1 MQIDMKRFHET
12 FFEEAEEHLG
22 AIESGLL
29 RLTEEGAD
37 TELLNTIFRSAHS
50 IKGAAGSFGFSELA
64 ALTHVMENVL
74 DRLRSGKRQADEAL
88 TQSLLRASDTLR
100 ELVAA
105 TRIGEAASVPTAQ
118 ILGELER
125 ELGIAP
131 AAGAGATAGPAVQA
145 KALGETEY
153 RVVFE
158 PDADLF
164 RQGQDTFLLLRDL
177 SELGTIETVTCHRD
191 RLPALEEMDPETCY
205 VRWEVRL
212 HTARSENELHDVFMF
227 VEDSCKLSIKPAA
240 EPPAQSHAPVA
251 AVAAAAA
258 GASPSPAA
266 PQEERRTGP
275 QRRAESTSIRVPT
288 EKVDALINLVGEMV
302 ISQAMVNQA
311 VAGYALTPEL
321 EEALSVVQ
329 RSTRELQEQV
339 MAIRMLPIGTVF
351 NRFPR
356 LVHDL
361 SAQLGKRVRLD
372 IVGGETELDKSV
384 IEQLGDPLTH
394 LIRNSVDHGIEDP
407 EQRQGSG
414 KEEEGVVT
422 LRAYHEGGNVLIEVS
437 DDGKGLDRDRIH
449 AKAVAQGLVRDDVA
463 LTDEEM
469 YGLIFAP
476 GFSTASVVTDVSG
489 RGVGMDVVKR
499 NVEALNG
506 EITVR
511 SEKGKGSRFRIRL
524 PLTLAILDGLS
535 VRVGRE
541 TFILPLLSIRQSVR
555 PQASDIK
562 TVLGSR
568 GELFLLR
575 GEQLP
580 LMRFSRLF
588 NIAGAVENPVQG
600 IVVVTEADG
609 RRFGV
614 LVDDVIGQ
622 QQVVVKSIERNYRK
636 VEAVMG
642 ATILGDGKVAF
653 IVDVA
658 ELQRVA
664 TRRRITEDEAD
675 RSAAGRTAVAAG
687 SAREDAA

>member
-1 MQIDMKRFHET
+1 MQIDLKRFQET

-22 AIESGLL
+22 TIEAGLL
-29 RLTEEGAD
+29 SLTEQGAD
-37 TELLNTIFRSAHS
+37 AELLNTIFRSAHS
-50 IKGAAGSFGFSELA
+50 IKGAAGSFGFNELA
-64 ALTHVMENVL
+64 RLTHVMENVL
-74 DRLRSGKRQADEAL
+74 DRLRSGKREPDEAL
-88 TQSLLRASDTLR
+88 TQRLLRASDTLR

-105 TRIGEAASVPTAQ
+105 TRKGEAASVQTDEIVA
-118 ILGELER
+118 ELES
-125 ELGIAP
+125 ELAGGAAP
-131 AAGAGATAGPAVQA
+131 AAPGAAPRPVARAEA
-145 KALGETEY
+145 AGETVY
-153 RVVFE
+153 QVLFE
-158 PDADLF
+158 PEHDFF
-164 RQGQDTFLLLRDL
+164 RQGQDVFLLLRDL
-177 SELGTIETVTCHRD
+177 SEVGTVLSVECRQD
-191 RLPALEEMDPETCY
+191 ALPALEEMDPESCY
-205 VRWEVRL
+205 LGWQLRIR
-212 HTARSENELHDVFMF
+212 TARPEHDLRDVFMF
-227 VEDSCKLSIKPAA
+227 VEGACKLEIAPEPSPDAA
-240 EPPAQSHAPVA
+240 LVG
-251 AVAAAAA
+251 VAAATP
-258 GASPSPAA
+258 GAPR
-266 PQEERRTGP
+266 EERRAGT
-275 QRRAESTSIRVPT
+275 QRRAESSSIRVPT

-311 VAGYALTPEL
+311 VSGYSLTPEL

-361 SAQLGKRVRLD
+361 GMQLGKRVRLD
-372 IVGGETELDKSV
+372 IEGAETELDKSV

-407 EQRQGSG
+407 EQRTTAG
-414 KEEEGVVT
+414 KGEEGVVT
-422 LRAYHEGGNVLIEVS
+422 LRAYHEGGNVLIEVN
-437 DDGKGLDRDRIH
+437 DDGKGLDRERIR
-449 AKAVAQGLVRDDVA
+449 AKAISQGLLRDDAV
-463 LTDEEM
+463 LSNEEM

-476 GFSTASVVTDVSG
+476 GFSTATVVSDVSG

-506 EITVR
+506 EISVH
-511 SEKGKGSRFRIRL
+511 SVVGKGSRFRIRL

-535 VRVGRE
+535 VRLGRE

-555 PQASDIK
+555 PEPSDIK

-580 LMRFSRLF
+580 LLRLSRLF
-588 NIAGAVENPVQG
+588 RIAGAVEDPTRG
-600 IVVVTEADG
+600 IVVVTETDG

-636 VEAVMG
+636 IESVMG
-642 ATILGDGKVAF
+642 ATILGDGRVAF

-658 ELQRVA
+658 ELHRVA
-664 TRRRITEDEAD
+664 TRRRNSDEDQEHPVVEFTAAAV
-675 RSAAGRTAVAAG
+675 SAAKEEAA
-687 SAREDAA
+687 

>member
-1 MQIDMKRFHET
+1 MQIDLKRFHET

-22 AIESGLL
+22 TIESGLL
-29 RLTEEGAD
+29 SLGERGAD
-37 TELLNTIFRSAHS
+37 SELLNTIFRSAHS
-50 IKGAAGSFGFSELA
+50 IKGAAGSFGFNELA
-64 ALTHVMENVL
+64 RLTHVMENVL
-74 DRLRSGKRQADEAL
+74 DRLRSGKRSPDEAL
-88 TQSLLRASDTLR
+88 TQHLLRASDTLR

-105 TRIGEAASVPTAQ
+105 TRKGEAASVPTDVVLA
-118 ILGELER
+118 ELTA
-125 ELGIAP
+125 ELADVAAP
-131 AAGAGATAGPAVQA
+131 AAGEGAPPPPESADRT
-145 KALGETEY
+145 GEVVY
-153 RVVFE
+153 HVVFE
-158 PDADLF
+158 PEPDLF
-164 RQGQDTFLLLRDL
+164 RQGQDVFLLLRDL
-177 SELGTIETVTCHRD
+177 AEIGTVVDVVCHRD
-191 RLPALEEMDPETCY
+191 HLPSLEEMDAETCY
-205 VRWEVRL
+205 VGWDLRVR
-212 HTARSENELHDVFMF
+212 TARSEHDLRDVFMF
-227 VEDSCKLSIKPAA
+227 VEGSCRLEINA
-240 EPPAQSHAPVA
+240 EPAPEA
-251 AVAAAAA
+251 PEAA
-258 GASPSPAA
+258 GAADAGTLAAA
-266 PQEERRTGP
+266 PGTIREDRRQGQQRRT
-275 QRRAESTSIRVPT
+275 ESTSIRVPT

-311 VAGYALTPEL
+311 VSGYSLTPEL

-361 SAQLGKRVRLD
+361 SSQLGKRVRLE
-372 IVGGETELDKSV
+372 IQGAETELDKSV

-407 EQRQGSG
+407 EQRAGAG
-414 KEEEGVVT
+414 KPEEGVVT

-437 DDGKGLDRDRIH
+437 DDGKGLDRERIR
-449 AKAVAQGLVRDDVA
+449 AKAISQGLLADDAA
-463 LTDEEM
+463 LSDEEM

-476 GFSTASVVTDVSG
+476 GFSTATVVSDVSG

-506 EITVR
+506 EISVR
-511 SEKGKGSRFRIRL
+511 SVVGEGSRFRIRL

-535 VRVGRE
+535 VKLGRD

-555 PQASDIK
+555 PAQSDIK

-568 GELFLLR
+568 GEIFLLR

-580 LMRFSRLF
+580 LLRLSRLF
-588 NIAGAVENPVQG
+588 HTAGAIEDPTRG
-600 IVVVTEADG
+600 IVVVTETDG

-614 LVDDVIGQ
+614 LVDDVLGQ

-636 VEAVMG
+636 IDAVMG
-642 ATILGDGKVAF
+642 ATILGDGRVAF

-658 ELQRVA
+658 ELHHVA
-664 TRRRITEDEAD
+664 TRRRQSDEDVEHVVGE
-675 RSAAGRTAVAAG
+675 SAVVAVAAAQG
-687 SAREDAA
+687 ERA